1 MDIKAEKIELIGLLL
16 NTENFSILSKI
27 KKIFELEK
35 EDDFCNNLTDVQI
48 ASIERGLSQIEQ
60 GKVIS
65 HKEVRKI
72 YEKWL

>member
-16 NTENFSILSKI
+16 NTENFSLLSKI
-27 KKIFELEK
+27 KKIFEQEK
-35 EDDFCNNLTDVQI
+35 EDDFYNNLTDAQI